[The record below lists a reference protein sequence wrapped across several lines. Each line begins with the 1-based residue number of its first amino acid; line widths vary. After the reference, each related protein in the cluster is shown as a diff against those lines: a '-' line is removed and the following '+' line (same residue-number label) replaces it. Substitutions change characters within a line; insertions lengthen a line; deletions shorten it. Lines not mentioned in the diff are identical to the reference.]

1 MRIISILALAFFSSS
16 LLSSPLLADMVV
28 IANTSV
34 PSADIADVRKVYLG
48 KKTRIADVSVTPILN
63 QDSNLTQEFLDK
75 VVGQSNN
82 AFQAYWVEKV
92 FTGQATKP
100 REMSNDAAIKAYVAT
115 TPGAI
120 GYINRSSVDNSVK
133 VLLP

>member
-1 MRIISILALAFFSSS
+1 MRIISILALALFSSS
-16 LLSSPLLADMVV
+16 LFSSPLFADMVV

-34 PSADIADVRKVYLG
+34 PSADLADVRKVYLG
-48 KKTRIADVSVTPILN
+48 KKTRIADVAVTPILN
-63 QDSNLTQEFLDK
+63 QDPNLTQEFLDK

-82 AFQAYWVEKV
+82 AFQAYWVDKV